1 MFQVTLTSY
10 GQSQIS
16 SIVIIDGVILLYDYI
31 ANIASLVTIS
41 SYTVTLDEEACGN
54 LKGVVGNV
62 RIQDLSSTQYQA
74 KTILFYKKDG
84 NDKKILGG
92 YSQETPIVQKTSTS
106 LSLFISLDFS
116 AFTNGFLFS
125 SIQAGYPVAANNSDG
140 LVHIENPNI
149 VSDDSYSVYS
159 KSQVDNLFSTFL
171 SGYVKLN
178 SATMQ
183 NITSSLKITTN
194 NDPISGNREYKID
207 GVAISAKTSVELYAY
222 DNTET
227 NYTRVWFEP
236 EITGDLSVLL
246 GVSSN
251 IEDCFIIAKT
261 ASDKWDTHGNG
272 VASYRAISGASL
284 SDGRLVTVDY
294 VTSIIP
300 TTTSQLTNNSGFITS
315 SDLPTNHVTTDTVQ
329 TITANKTIS
338 NSAYLY
344 FGSSY
349 AYVYGNSYGDT
360 HFCNGE
366 ANSAFSSRF
375 TLSAQNLYFQL
386 QESGQSAIRPVNI
399 QGLGSGSSRIM
410 IKTDYIFLEDD
421 TSINF
426 EYSSSTYGSLKKTTH
441 TETVSGSDITVPD
454 VCMDLSGRSDGKYSR
469 FVLMFDWLQ
478 VAYFDKKGLTL
489 MSGEYI
495 TTPTLYATYVGSVS
509 NPSTGIYSNSFVVP
523 NGTSSQFLKAD
534 GTVDSTTYA
543 TISDIPT
550 NYVTT
555 NTVQEI
561 TGVKTFRGSSLIKLL
576 SSSSY
581 QNSFVTLGSDSFSN
595 NTKSGMQVSFSVNN
609 TEKAYY
615 KTYIE
620 TDSSYTLTNWVTE
633 PSVTSKWS
641 IGTSVK
647 SLKEVYADT
656 FLGGFAGNIPYGV
669 ANETSSG
676 RWSVTVSPSP
686 SIVLKTGNIIAV
698 KFPTTNTFNQGLTM
712 ISVNGSSNKQIAL
725 YGTTNVG
732 STLARSWM
740 DGSVVLMMY
749 DGTYWQILNANPS
762 YVSELTTTMSTGS
775 ETVYT
780 KTGTISS
787 DVPTNN
793 DMGYKVNDSNIS
805 FDLKTLVACIIS
817 GGGLYSTDVGSVCL
831 VAVNRGTNGV
841 SIQQG
846 SYFAGSCLTRLKF
859 RTNVNSESGWSSL
872 SEFTIYSN
880 VSSWG
885 SLSGTWKILN
895 QMNDGSSSITPD
907 PVGIALAVRV
917 A

>member
-125 SIQAGYPVAANNSDG
+125 SIQAGYPVATDNSDG

-149 VSDDSYSVYS
+149 ESDDSYSVYS
-159 KSQVDNLFSTFL
+159 KSQ
-171 SGYVKLN
+171 
-178 SATMQ
+178 
-183 NITSSLKITTN
+183 
-194 NDPISGNREYKID
+194 ID
-207 GVAISAKTSVELYAY
+207 ALIP
-222 DNTET
+222 T
-227 NYTRVWFEP
+227 NY
-236 EITGDLSVLL
+236 
-246 GVSSN
+246 
-251 IEDCFIIAKT
+251 
-261 ASDKWDTHGNG
+261 
-272 VASYRAISGASL
+272 
-284 SDGRLVTVDY
+284 VT
-294 VTSIIP
+294 
-300 TTTSQLTNNSGFITS
+300 L
-315 SDLPTNHVTTDTVQ
+315 DTVQ

-375 TLSAQNLYFQL
+375 TLNAQNLYFQL

-426 EYSSSTYGSLKKTTH
+426 EYSSGTYGSLKKTTH
-441 TETVSGSDITVPD
+441 TETVSGNDITVPD

-469 FVLMFDWLQ
+469 FVLMFDLLQ

-555 NTVQEI
+555 NTAQEI

-581 QNSFVTLGSDSFSN
+581 PNSFVTLGSDSFSN
-595 NTKSGMQVSFSVNN
+595 ITKSGMQASFSVNN

-641 IGTSVK
+641 IGTSAK

-686 SIVLKTGNIIAV
+686 SPVLKTGNIIAV